1 MEMKFN
7 IKMEIKDCQ
16 KKLETPTSSYD
27 WTRNQNSNMY
37 PLFNSKALTR
47 TLNNWQM
54 VMISWLMVSVL
65 RQI

>member
-27 WTRNQNSNMY
+27 YQNSNMY